1 MPDVWSKIV
10 LAKETPRGRLLEWG
24 GTETQSGEK
33 SGEGQKHR
41 VVKRVGTD
49 RNRVVKTAEDPQQQ
63 LCSTSHEK
71 KLLDRN

>member
-1 MPDVWSKIV
+1 MDQRFISCLMCGLK
-10 LAKETPRGRLLEWG
+10 LSSQKKRLEVG
-24 GTETQSGEK
+24 YE